1 MTGHSSLCPAMAFGP
16 VPEPPP
22 IHASLTTHSA
32 QRTCHFNHTATKEHY
47 RHLALMRQSS
57 QHNHFHTDFTE
68 LSISE
73 KRKVFCSIVV
83 ACLRPPWSKNNN
95 SLRSQETAV
104 SGRLVGDIGEVK
116 AWRGNL
122 QSPVKMMWTSSVP
135 KLMGKRVS
143 LSIIGKSV
151 SLLR

>member
-1 MTGHSSLCPAMAFGP
+1 M
-16 VPEPPP
+16 
-22 IHASLTTHSA
+22 
-32 QRTCHFNHTATKEHY
+32 
-47 RHLALMRQSS
+47 
-57 QHNHFHTDFTE
+57 
-68 LSISE
+68 
-73 KRKVFCSIVV
+73 
-83 ACLRPPWSKNNN
+83 
-95 SLRSQETAV
+95 